1 MKIPPDIDIGPA
13 SPTSRPC
20 GPLSCISLPSPPG
33 PSPAPAPDDGAAPPA
48 RPLPATRRPTPP
60 PPQEEVE
67 VVHSEDEDEPVETA
81 EKTVAQLEKER
92 LRQMRDHRK
101 KMMEQMQRE
110 ANQGAAKGQA
120 KRSQDR
126 MRFLLRQAE
135 IFQHFMPEGVK
146 ATPKKGGRGKS
157 HRQEHAE
164 EEEDAELL
172 KHEDNEMG
180 R

>member
-1 MKIPPDIDIGPA
+1 MNTEDE
-13 SPTSRPC
+13 
-20 GPLSCISLPSPPG
+20 
-33 PSPAPAPDDGAAPPA
+33 
-48 RPLPATRRPTPP
+48 
-60 PPQEEVE
+60 EEV
-67 VVHSEDEDEPVETA
+67 VVTD

-101 KMMEQMQRE
+101 KLAEQIQRE
-110 ANQGAAKGQA
+110 ANHGAAKGQA
-120 KRSQDR
+120 KRAQDR

-172 KHEDNEMG
+172 KEEDDQG